1 MQAGDVGNIG
11 AEPVKQLIQLEI
23 QRRGEWIA
31 AKLKDVS
38 GGDDHQQ
45 RDGRD
50 MQKYYISEV
59 VFQADKKI
67 DNGNDQNKNGGCN
80 HIQILIWWKVTDKE
94 SIHDIQKIASVPTN
108 ARFALSSL
116 QNINFLKGTV
126 IAIIENMGQE
136 KNWLFISDQNRP
148 VDSENL

>member
-31 AKLKDVS
+31 AKLKDVN
-38 GGDDHQQ
+38 GG
-45 RDGRD
+45 GD

-108 ARFALSSL
+108 ARPALPSL

>member
-11 AEPVKQLIQLEI
+11 AEPVTQLIQLEI
-23 QRRGEWIA
+23 QRRGDCRA
-31 AKLKDVS
+31 AKLKDVN

-45 RDGRD
+45 RDGGD

-80 HIQILIWWKVTDKE
+80 HIQILI
-94 SIHDIQKIASVPTN
+94 
-108 ARFALSSL
+108 
-116 QNINFLKGTV
+116 
-126 IAIIENMGQE
+126 
-136 KNWLFISDQNRP
+136 
-148 VDSENL
+148 